1 MAFALKNSGMEEEL
15 QELRAL
21 VAQLRT
27 DNEQLRQGPPAV
39 RPAHSADPPVDAT
52 PPAVSPSFPDTGPP
66 ERFVFIPRDRKC
78 PKFNGRTGIDVNEWV
93 EEARACMRARHMST
107 VDQAFFLID
116 HLEGEAREELR
127 YRSGSERR
135 HPDQIIAALRE
146 LYGCTR
152 SYVALQELFF
162 SRRQQEGETLV
173 EFSLALMSLWEK
185 VKEQAPHEM
194 SNAGA
199 LLRDQFVEN
208 VSDNTL
214 RRELKQLVRRSPDST
229 LLEVRSEAIRW
240 EREGTPGGA
249 RGRSYSVPTAH
260 CIQYGVHGQSQPG
273 SNLPGGSS
281 ELRELKEMMKMQQQQ
296 LNQLTQSLAHIQRT
310 QLGGGVQRFSHI
322 ICRRCN
328 QPGHFAR
335 ECEGERRASRFQ
347 STMPAGPPRGG
358 GPAPASQ
365 LPEN

>member
-1 MAFALKNSGMEEEL
+1 MEEEL

-27 DNEQLRQGPPAV
+27 DNEQLRQETPAV
-39 RPAHSADPPVDAT
+39 IPAPNASASNPSIAAAT
-52 PPAVSPSFPDTGPP
+52 PAGSSSLPDTGPL
-66 ERFVFIPRDRKC
+66 ERFVFIPRDHKC

-127 YRSGSERR
+127 YRSGVERR
-135 HPDQIIAALRE
+135 DPDQIIAALRE

-152 SYVALQELFF
+152 SYVVLQELFF

-194 SNAGA
+194 LNTGA

-214 RRELKQLVRRSPDST
+214 RRELKQLVRRSPNST

-240 EREGTPGGA
+240 EREGTPGGS
-249 RGRSYSVPTAH
+249 RGRSHSVPTAH
-260 CIQYGVHGQSQPG
+260 CIQYGVQGQAQPG
-273 SNLPGGSS
+273 GNTSGGSS

-310 QLGGGVQRFSHI
+310 QMGGGVQRFSHI
-322 ICRRCN
+322 ICRRCK
-328 QPGHFAR
+328 QPGHYAR
-335 ECEGERRASRFQ
+335 ECEGEHRATRFQ
-347 STMPAGPPRGG
+347 STTPAGSPWRG
-358 GPAPASQ
+358 GPAPSGQ
-365 LPEN
+365 PSEN